1 MRPLTIRVL
10 FVLTTCGLLAE
21 AASAATK
28 PGRVRAVPA
37 IPAASPEGYR
47 EFVPVDPLPSPK
59 ITYYDQS
66 GNQVTKAWAE
76 LSTAEIAGKRLC
88 NIHAE
93 ISVARRD
100 ASGNLSYLV
109 AKATAEAGDYRVVMD
124 YSQFVPESVV
134 DPASGREIGQGRVGI
149 GMRMSADIHTTKA
162 GIDLGSIFALGVAAS
177 TSKLRGSMT
186 VDIIGVSGPDI
197 PSQVVTNASIDE
209 SSIQRTLEGMAAIK
223 VKIPEAGTTLTP
235 QLLAVKPSKPGVTPD
250 DIRKRLTASGG
261 AEPKNWSR

>member
-10 FVLTTCGLLAE
+10 SVLTTCGLLAG
-21 AASAATK
+21 AAFAAAK
-28 PGRVRAVPA
+28 PGGVSAGGAVPVA
-37 IPAASPEGYR
+37 GPDGYR
-47 EFVPVDPLPSPK
+47 DFVPIDPMPSPK
-59 ITYYDQS
+59 ITYYDPS
-66 GNQVTKAWAE
+66 GNPVTKAWAE

-88 NIHAE
+88 NIHTE

-100 ASGNLSYLV
+100 TSGNLTYLV

-124 YSQFVPESVV
+124 YSQYVPESVV
-134 DPASGREIGQGRVGI
+134 DPVSGREIGQGRVGV

-177 TSKLRGSMT
+177 TSKLRGSLT
-186 VDIIGVSGPDI
+186 VDIIGVSSSDI
-197 PSQVVTNASIDE
+197 GNLVVTNATIDA
-209 SSIQRTLEGMAAIK
+209 SSVQKTLEGMAAIK

-235 QLLAVKPSKPGVTPD
+235 QLLAVKPTKPGITPD
-250 DIRKRLTASGG
+250 DVRKELVASGG